1 MLSTAL
7 IPRGYVLTPPRAV
20 ASAVENPTGPP
31 PSPSGGPHP
40 PFLEQIPGLP
50 AVVDNGE
57 ELVVNVS
64 ACTGGDGVY
73 GRPAFGV
80 EESIILDVSKKLQ
93 AMHLAR
99 KVEVEAAARAAPSGR
114 RPVAIMSDNAA
125 AVGARSVSVLSR
137 LCDGVMADAAFQRV
151 RITRLRGG
159 TPTSGVARTTS
170 RASPATD
177 RVTLGDGLGTAALPC
192 APSSSSPTADP
203 TSSTALAGPPSQVA
217 VFPVVL
223 HPPKALSPAP
233 QLVSSTRTVSHAAVI
248 LPVVPPSDAH
258 RALPPSSQKPLSS
271 TDGMMEADRPTW
283 SHAEM
288 PLIKSCRE
296 LDALWHNG
304 QVDGAGVIVVHP
316 LSVLCD
322 PVQRKNLYP
331 GRLLRAFSTKAT
343 RYKRVAA
350 EIAAVGGIDKFVE
363 KWGDCI
369 VGRVYASLT
378 RGASKGRKRLTG

>member
-1 MLSTAL
+1 MLFTAL
-7 IPRGYVLTPPRAV
+7 IPRGYVVTPPRAV

-40 PFLEQIPGLP
+40 PCLEPVPGLP
-50 AVVDNGE
+50 AVLDNGE

-73 GRPAFGV
+73 GRPALGV
-80 EESIILDVSKKLQ
+80 DESIILDVSKKLQ

-114 RPVAIMSDNAA
+114 RPFAIMSDNAA
-125 AVGARSVSVLSR
+125 AIGARSVSVLSR

-151 RITRLRGG
+151 RLTRLRGG
-159 TPTSGVARTTS
+159 APTSGVARPTS
-170 RASPATD
+170 GASPATD
-177 RVTLGDGLGTAALPC
+177 PVSVGDALGTAARPC

-203 TSSTALAGPPSQVA
+203 TSFTTLAGPPSQVA
-217 VFPVVL
+217 VSPAVL
-223 HPPKALSPAP
+223 HPPNTLTPAP
-233 QLVSSTRTVSHAAVI
+233 PLVSSTRTVSHAAV
-248 LPVVPPSDAH
+248 LPPVLPPSDAH
-258 RALPPSSQKPLSS
+258 RETPPSSQTPLSS
-271 TDGMMEADRPTW
+271 TDGLMEADLPTW
-283 SHAEM
+283 SHAEL
-288 PLIKSCRE
+288 PLIQSCRE

-322 PVQRKNLYP
+322 PVQMKQLYP
-331 GRLLRAFSTKAT
+331 GRLLRSFSTKAT

-350 EIAAVGGIDKFVE
+350 EIAAVGGSDKFVE
-363 KWGDCI
+363 KWGDRI

-378 RGASKGRKRLTG
+378 KGASKGRKRLTG